1 VRPGCNLPHGCYP
14 SPSLVP
20 VAMIETEAERFRKEA
35 EECRE
40 LAEKAISQF
49 DKEAWLR
56 LAADW
61 IKLAQATEARRR
73 F

>member
-1 VRPGCNLPHGCYP
+1 
-14 SPSLVP
+14 
-20 VAMIETEAERFRKEA
+20 MIETDAERFRKEA

-61 IKLAQATEARRR
+61 IKLAQATEARRKSCASP
-73 F
+73 

>member
-1 VRPGCNLPHGCYP
+1 
-14 SPSLVP
+14 
-20 VAMIETEAERFRKEA
+20 MIETEAERFRTEA

-61 IKLAQATEARRR
+61 TKLAQATEARRR

>member
-1 VRPGCNLPHGCYP
+1 VHYPGTM
-14 SPSLVP
+14 S
-20 VAMIETEAERFRKEA
+20 EADAQRFRKAA

-40 LAEKAISQF
+40 QAERTISQL

-61 IKLAQATEARRR
+61 IKLAQAAEERHR